1 MGMIERVMHAAFG
14 ARYGNDLIELLRM
27 QTERVDALSA
37 ENEQLRTINLDL
49 GRYCQRLLEGLI
61 IEINDPGTI
70 GEEMI
75 LHAASDMAD
84 QVARMEEHH
93 V

>member
-1 MGMIERVMHAAFG
+1 MAAFG
-14 ARYGNDLIELLRM
+14 ARYGDMLVSVHARQM
-27 QTERVDALSA
+27 QIISGLQA
-37 ENEQLRTINLDL
+37 ENAQLRTINLDL
-49 GRYCQRLLEGLI
+49 GRYCLSLLEGMI
-61 IEINDPGTI
+61 VEINDPGALPEDT
-70 GEEMI
+70 I